1 MRTHSIATH
10 CNLVLKTIPVAVKY
24 YTKHGS
30 KVFCAFLDAS
40 KAFDKLLLNG
50 LLAKLINRNVTLP
63 LVRVLYNWFSGL
75 SCSVVWNSLI
85 GSPFR
90 VHCEVRQGGVLSPL
104 LFAIY
109 VDDLSVNLGN
119 LVMACILAP
128 CSLVLFYTLMTLHC
142 WLAAAISFSSCN
154 KYGMQWDIRFNP
166 QKSQLACFGGNSP
179 RDNIITLGDIY
190 LS

>member
-24 YTKHGS
+24 YTKRGS

-90 VHCEVRQGGVLSPL
+90 VHCGVRQGGVISPL

-119 LVMACILAP
+119 LVMACILAL

-154 KYGMQWDIRFNP
+154 KYGMQWDIRVNP